1 MKNFLKLLGII
12 ALVAVI
18 GFSMVACDDGS
29 DDGGGGGS
37 NPFIGTWKS
46 SNGYVMVFAASTFTI
61 TSANGSVESGSYTR
75 NGNSASMTVSSGAN
89 FGQTFNV
96 TISGGTTLSFGSN
109 TYIKQ

>member
-1 MKNFLKLLGII
+1 MKNLFKLLGII

-18 GFSMVACDDGS
+18 GFSMAACSD
-29 DDGGGGGS
+29 DDGGGEDS
-37 NPFIGTWKS
+37 NPFIGTWRS

-61 TSANGSVESGSYTR
+61 TSASGSVESGSYTWS
-75 NGNSASMTVSSGAN
+75 GNSATMTVSSGAN

-96 TISGGTTLSFGSN
+96 TISGGTTIVFGSN

>member
-12 ALVAVI
+12 AFVAVI
-18 GFSMVACDDGS
+18 GFSMVGCKND
-29 DDGGGGGS
+29 DDGGGGDS
-37 NPFIGTWKS
+37 NPFIGTWRS

-61 TSANGSVESGSYTR
+61 TSSGGSVESGSYTYS
-75 NGNSASMTVSSGAN
+75 GNSASMTVSAGAN

-96 TISGGTTLSFGSN
+96 TISGGTTIVFGSN

>member
-1 MKNFLKLLGII
+1 MKNVFKLFGII

-18 GFSMVACDDGS
+18 GFSMAGCKND
-29 DDGGGGGS
+29 DDGGGGGDS

-46 SNGYVMVFAASTFTI
+46 SNGYVMVFSASSFTI
-61 TSANGSVESGSYTR
+61 TSASGNVESGSYTQ
-75 NGNSASMTVSSGAN
+75 NGNSATMTVSSGAN

-96 TISGGTTLSFGSN
+96 TISGGTTLTFGSN

>member
-12 ALVAVI
+12 AFVAVI
-18 GFSMVACDDGS
+18 GFSMVGCEND

-61 TSANGSVESGSYTR
+61 TSASGSVESGSYTWS
-75 NGNSASMTVSSGAN
+75 GNSASMTVSSGAN